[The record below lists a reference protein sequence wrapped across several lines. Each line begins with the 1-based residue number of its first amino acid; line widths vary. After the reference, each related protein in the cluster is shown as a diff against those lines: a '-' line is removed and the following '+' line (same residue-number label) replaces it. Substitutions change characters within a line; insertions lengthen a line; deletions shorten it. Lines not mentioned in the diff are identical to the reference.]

1 MMPALLRVMYAPL
14 DYIHPDYF
22 PAPVCDLPPAAQQV
36 VNNTL
41 IQKFGLTTSLDFS
54 LKSSDFSQRLVADWH
69 LVPRAAWLLGCKLA
83 RGSLAKSGQLATLP
97 DIARRFIELP
107 VACDPIPLNGP
118 ITRERLKEHGSRCLV
133 QLQQNLPQALAQRLP
148 LLFAPVG
155 NGALQGVNLNRS
167 LLTFAFDYA
176 KNTSH

>member
-1 MMPALLRVMYAPL
+1 MAVTDA
-14 DYIHPDYF
+14 DY
-22 PAPVCDLPPAAQQV
+22 
-36 VNNTL
+36 
-41 IQKFGLTTSLDFS
+41 
-54 LKSSDFSQRLVADWH
+54 
-69 LVPRAAWLLGCKLA
+69 
-83 RGSLAKSGQLATLP
+83 
-97 DIARRFIELP
+97 
-107 VACDPIPLNGP
+107 
-118 ITRERLKEHGSRCLV
+118 LV